1 MALNL
6 VINLI
11 ILSEYIAHQKR
22 TNSLEVTIIGLL
34 SLLIHS
40 IGVAERRWVRTIWI
54 MQMLGG
60 YSNALSSMML
70 KLVHYWIKVSLS
82 PRKLKFFPLWSWC
95 QKWKL
100 LCILLSFISW
110 SLCHKE
116 MTPMLPLVWIM
127 VLLHLWVGLT
137 HCVILKWASWEIEGL
152 LPPLRGEHL
161 EWGDYCLFQS
171 WTPSMGKD
179 KPGCTYLPQGQASR
193 FPHDWS
199 NLPVHPNTPLWLGG
213 P

>member
-1 MALNL
+1 MN
-6 VINLI
+6 I
-11 ILSEYIAHQKR
+11 
-22 TNSLEVTIIGLL
+22 LEVTVIGLL
-34 SLLIHS
+34 SLLIHY
-40 IGVAERRWVRTIWI
+40 IGVAERRWVHTIWI

-95 QKWKL
+95 QKWKM

-137 HCVILKWASWEIEGL
+137 HCVILKRASWEIEGL
-152 LPPLRGEHL
+152 LPPFRGEHL
-161 EWGDYCLFQS
+161 EWAITASFRGEHLLWARTSRAAPIF
-171 WTPSMGKD
+171 PKGK
-179 KPGCTYLPQGQASR
+179 
-193 FPHDWS
+193 
-199 NLPVHPNTPLWLGG
+199 PLGFHMIS
-213 P
+213 